1 MQVASKELH
10 MNVDHTTRAPH
21 STFSYKVSV
30 QYKVKGQ
37 NVTATRVE
45 KSKHNPTSLRI

>member
-10 MNVDHTTRAPH
+10 MCERGPH
-21 STFSYKVSV
+21 STFSYKV
-30 QYKVKGQ
+30 QYKVKGK
-37 NVTATRVE
+37 NVTAARVE